1 MIYIIFHESVK
12 AAVQFSL
19 DSPTANCHTMA
30 QIEIRWRI
38 IWTEELRYEN
48 ITNPS

>member
-1 MIYIIFHESVK
+1 MSISFFHESVK
-12 AAVQFSL
+12 TAVQFSL
-19 DSPTANCHTMA
+19 DSLSTKCHTA
-30 QIEIRWRI
+30 GHNTIRWRI